1 MKVRTEARRNAILET
16 AAELFKEM
24 GYERASMN
32 ELAKRCGGSKAT
44 LYGYFPSKEELFVA
58 VVEAFATVHLL
69 DAVKELSVEAKGPP
83 TLEVQLTR
91 FGERMLDVLTNDE
104 SALAVYRMVV
114 AEAGRSDVGKLFH
127 ESGPAEATE
136 ALAKFM
142 KAAMDRGELR
152 RSDPMVAARQF
163 LSLVTAE
170 CDMRQFERNPPPL
183 SPKQI
188 RPMVSRAVETFLRG
202 VGRTK

>member
-1 MKVRTEARRNAILET
+1 MKVRTQARRDAILET

-44 LYGYFPSKEELFVA
+44 LYGYFPSKEQLFVA
-58 VVEAFATVHLL
+58 VVEAIATVHLL
-69 DAVKELSVEAKGPP
+69 DAVKELSSGEKAPQ
-83 TLEVQLTR
+83 TLEAQLTR

-114 AEAGRSDVGKLFH
+114 AEAGRSDVGKLFY

-136 ALAKFM
+136 AIAGFM

-152 RSDPMVAARQF
+152 RADPKVAAHQF

-170 CDMRQFERNPPPL
+170 NDMRQFQRNPPPL
-183 SPKQI
+183 SHKQI

>member
-58 VVEAFATVHLL
+58 VVEAIATVHLL
-69 DAVKELSVEAKGPP
+69 DAVKELSPEAKSPS
-83 TLEVQLTR
+83 TLEAQLTR

-127 ESGPAEATE
+127 DSGPAQATE
-136 ALAKFM
+136 AIAGFM

-152 RSDPMVAARQF
+152 RMEPRIAAQQF

-170 CDMRQFERNPPPL
+170 NDARQFERSPPPM
-183 SPKQI
+183 SHRQI

-202 VGRTK
+202 LAPTT